1 MGKTVCLNMIVKD
14 EIPVIRRCLASVKH
28 LIDYWVIVD
37 TGSSDGTQSFIRD
50 FLKEIPGVLYERS
63 WVNFGHNRNE
73 ALNLAKDKGDYLLF
87 IDADEFLVIENDFTF
102 SELTADVYFVLTRS
116 DLESFYRQ
124 LLVATQLD
132 WRWNGA
138 LHETL
143 SSSQI
148 KNGMILQGITNVVTH
163 EGHRSKDSNKYLKDS
178 VLLEEMLADDST
190 NERILFYLA
199 ITYADAQNYELALK
213 TFEKRAAMGGDPEQ
227 KFYSLLSIALL
238 QEAMHLDSELFMRS
252 YDQAFQFRP
261 TRAEPLYYM
270 ARYYMSIQA
279 YLLGYLLS
287 QHALTI
293 PRPCDQGN
301 VKISIYDYELLV
313 QFAEASFAL
322 GRIEEACNTYQQLIW
337 KFESYLKTNHL
348 SCECQERMKSVLP
361 GMRQF
366 FRENSPS
373 KI

>member
-1 MGKTVCLNMIVKD
+1 MGKTVCLNMIVRD
-14 EIPVIRRCLASVKH
+14 ESPVIRRCLASLKH

-37 TGSSDGTQSFIRD
+37 TGSSDGTQTIIRD

-87 IDADEFLVIENDFTF
+87 IDADEFLVFENDFTF
-102 SELTADVYFVLTRS
+102 PELTADVYFVLTRA

-124 LLVATQLD
+124 LFVSTQIEWL
-132 WRWNGA
+132 WNGA

-163 EGHRSKDSNKYLKDS
+163 EGHRSQDPNKYLKDS
-178 VLLEEMLADDST
+178 LLLEEMLADDPT

-227 KFYSLLSIALL
+227 TFYSLLSIALL
-238 QEAMHLDSELFMRS
+238 QDAMNLGSELFMRS

-322 GRIEEACNTYQQLIW
+322 GRMEEACNTYQQLIW

-366 FRENSPS
+366 LCEKSPS

>member
-124 LLVATQLD
+124 LFVATQID

-213 TFEKRAAMGGDPEQ
+213 TFEKRASMGGDPEQ

>member
-1 MGKTVCLNMIVKD
+1 MGKTVCLNMIVRD
-14 EIPVIRRCLASVKH
+14 ESPVIRRCLASLKH

-37 TGSSDGTQSFIRD
+37 TGSSDGTQTIIRD
-50 FLKEIPGVLYERS
+50 FLNEIPGVLYERP

-87 IDADEFLVIENDFTF
+87 IDADEFLVFENDFTF
-102 SELTADVYFVLTRS
+102 PELTADVYFVLTRA

-124 LLVATQLD
+124 LFVSTQID
-132 WRWNGA
+132 WLWNGA

-148 KNGMILQGITNVVTH
+148 KNGMVLLGITNVVTH
-163 EGHRSKDSNKYLKDS
+163 EGHRSQDPNKYLKDS
-178 VLLEEMLADDST
+178 LLLEEMLADDPT

-238 QEAMHLDSELFMRS
+238 QDAMNLGSELFMRS

-366 FRENSPS
+366 LRENSPS

>member
-279 YLLGYLLS
+279 YLSGYLLS

>member
-50 FLKEIPGVLYERS
+50 FLKEIPGVLHELP

-213 TFEKRAAMGGDPEQ
+213 TFEKRASMGGDPEQ

>member
-50 FLKEIPGVLYERS
+50 FLKEIPGVLHELP

>member
-1 MGKTVCLNMIVKD
+1 MGKTVCLNMIVRD
-14 EIPVIRRCLASVKH
+14 ESPVIRRCLASVKH

-37 TGSSDGTQSFIRD
+37 TGSSDGTQLIIRD
-50 FLKEIPGVLYERS
+50 FLKEIPGVLHELP
-63 WVNFGHNRNE
+63 WVNFGYNRNE

-102 SELTADVYFVLTRS
+102 PELTADVYFVLTRA
-116 DLESFYRQ
+116 DFESFYRQ
-124 LLVATQLD
+124 LLVATQID
-132 WRWNGA
+132 WCWNGA

-163 EGHRSKDSNKYLKDS
+163 EGHRSQDPNKYLKDS
-178 VLLEEMLADDST
+178 VLLEKMLADDST

-199 ITYADAQNYELALK
+199 ITYADAQNYDKALK
-213 TFEKRAAMGGDPEQ
+213 TFEKRAAMGGDQEQ
-227 KFYSLLSIALL
+227 MFYSLLSIALL
-238 QEAMHLDSELFMRS
+238 QDAMHLDSELFLRS
-252 YDQAFQFRP
+252 YDRAFQCRP
-261 TRAEPLYYM
+261 KRAEPLYYM
-270 ARYYMSIQA
+270 AGYYLSIQA

-293 PRPCDQGN
+293 PRPDDQGN

-313 QFAEASFAL
+313 QFAEAAFAL
-322 GRIEEACNTYQQLIW
+322 GRIEEACNTYQRLIW
-337 KFESYLKTNHL
+337 KFESYLKTNHH
-348 SCECQERMKSVLP
+348 SCECRERMKSVLP

-366 FRENSPS
+366 LRENSPS

>member
-50 FLKEIPGVLYERS
+50 FLKEIPGVLHELP

-124 LLVATQLD
+124 LFVATQID

-279 YLLGYLLS
+279 YLSGYLLS

>member
-124 LLVATQLD
+124 LFVATQID

>member
-14 EIPVIRRCLASVKH
+14 ESPVIRRCLASVKH

-50 FLKEIPGVLYERS
+50 FLKEIPGVLHELP

>member
-14 EIPVIRRCLASVKH
+14 ESPVIRRCLASVKH

-50 FLKEIPGVLYERS
+50 FLKEIPGVLHELP

-124 LLVATQLD
+124 LFVATQID